1 MGKSKHKGQDSRK
14 NLSKHADE
22 SKRYDSKTVLS
33 DTVLENAIVNALR
46 KYENERGRIGVSE
59 QQLNNQT
66 EGKEPDKH
74 TDSMKSW
81 FYNIRLIFCMPFM
94 RRKSIKGDEAVKLL
108 TSSLLASIFSM
119 LRIIGLCMTFLS
131 LGTIGFLAATDSIDL
146 AFWGKACFLLMVAF
160 ISYLFAGLFR
170 RVSVEVE
177 NITDESLLIAFFA
190 AVGTWI
196 SIIIAAIALLK

>member
-81 FYNIRLIFCMPFM
+81 FYNIRLIFCMPCM
-94 RRKSIKGDEAVKLL
+94 RRKSIK
-108 TSSLLASIFSM
+108 
-119 LRIIGLCMTFLS
+119 
-131 LGTIGFLAATDSIDL
+131 
-146 AFWGKACFLLMVAF
+146 
-160 ISYLFAGLFR
+160 
-170 RVSVEVE
+170 
-177 NITDESLLIAFFA
+177 
-190 AVGTWI
+190 
-196 SIIIAAIALLK
+196 